1 MLTSLGFDTLV
12 VHADRFYSDMHQA
25 LDAFYVLGIKNF
37 LLVFDYDPLCDS
49 ISIIKNKM
57 DNFKILCAKSASHRI
72 KLKCALNL
80 HLSQG
85 AAFNDSLTR
94 LYCNKASKT
103 LLVSLPL
110 FTDSNYEPI
119 ALDVNHLLYKK
130 SVFPIFTSFEKIV
143 ESSSIEFCSKFINN
157 PKIAIS
163 IDLNYL
169 FNPQKEILFNKILNS
184 NSLVL
189 PSISKDISIYA
200 GILSLAEFD
209 IKKYGKKSYYSICSQ
224 INRTSSKLLF

>member
-12 VHADRFYSDMHQA
+12 VHADRFYSDIHQA
-25 LDAFYVLGIKNF
+25 LDAFYALGIKNF
-37 LLVFDYDPLCDS
+37 LFVFDYDPLYDS
-49 ISIIKNKM
+49 ISIIKSKLN
-57 DNFKILCAKSASHRI
+57 NFKILCANTSSHRI

-80 HLSQG
+80 HISQG

-94 LYCNKASKT
+94 LYCKKSSKT

-110 FTDSNYEPI
+110 FTNSNYDPI
-119 ALDVNHLLYKK
+119 ALDINHLLYKK

-157 PKIAIS
+157 SKIAIS

-169 FNPQKEILFNKILNS
+169 FNPQKEEIYTKILHS
-184 NSLVL
+184 NSLIL
-189 PSISKDISIYA
+189 PSISKDMATYA

-209 IKKYGKKSYYSICSQ
+209 IKKYGKKSYYGICSQ
-224 INRTSSKLLF
+224 INKASSKLLF